1 MKFVITLGDAVELA
15 CFALALAGLAIG
27 VAVNWARERRPVRP
41 HEAANRPPRGQVA
54 DHLRADGTTVGK
66 LGKSAVPEKERQ
78 IHDLYFAAVEFRR
91 AQLEFCDGAN
101 VRTMKELLDSGAILQ
116 RILVETNNGK
126 DPVRF
131 VSRADN
137 ICDMAALIAGG

>member
-66 LGKSAVPEKERQ
+66 LVKSAVPEKERQ
-78 IHDLYFAAVEFRR
+78 IHDARIRVDVEKGLHGRR
-91 AQLEFCDGAN
+91 TPVANPEKGKRLMAIVNDG
-101 VRTMKELLDSGAILQ
+101 EESG
-116 RILVETNNGK
+116 G
-126 DPVRF
+126 
-131 VSRADN
+131 ADH
-137 ICDMAALIAGG
+137 G